1 MTFLKKREISDYS
14 ENISLIVR
22 INVPKSVIPDVF
34 AWQWAMYVDNPM
46 KMFSLLIDIFFSSD
60 LYMKLVKS
68 TLIIVSCFFAQI
80 YLGIL
85 IIKPNFFH
93 KYFIL
98 NNCPMQLH
106 KHIFALLIILEK
118 QTTILNYINISL

>member
-1 MTFLKKREISDYS
+1 
-14 ENISLIVR
+14 
-22 INVPKSVIPDVF
+22 
-34 AWQWAMYVDNPM
+34 MYVDSPM

-68 TLIIVSCFFAQI
+68 TLTIVGCFFAQI

-85 IIKPNFFH
+85 IIKPNFFY

-98 NNCPMQLH
+98 NNCPMQLY